1 MNMFVWSFE
10 LKWHVYFFI
19 NEFDH
24 NLFDYLLNQTSNQV
38 QQKLTILFQINELT
52 FICQFWHNKA
62 SNA

>member
-1 MNMFVWSFE
+1 MNMFVWSFV

-38 QQKLTILFQINELT
+38 QQKLIILFQIN
-52 FICQFWHNKA
+52 
-62 SNA
+62 